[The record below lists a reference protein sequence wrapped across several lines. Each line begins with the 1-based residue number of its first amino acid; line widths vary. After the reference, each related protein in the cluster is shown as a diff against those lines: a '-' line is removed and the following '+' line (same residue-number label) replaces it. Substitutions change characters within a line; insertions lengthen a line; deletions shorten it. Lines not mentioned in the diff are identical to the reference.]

1 MVQDHS
7 RTHQN
12 WCFRKKL
19 FHLWARWRLG
29 YFLSTQ
35 GKVWTGFLSLL
46 VYLFSERPNMKIN
59 FHVCVRFNSIFKH
72 DWRDWNLF
80 TQLRQPYTKDSLWC
94 SWTWSNALVA
104 TLLEKRLSDKLYIRI
119 SWFYSNFFMIMRRS
133 WQTSLNKFG
142 KKLSSLVGHISYQG
156 VFYIIFTNLYKI
168 RHGQM
173 FSKIKF
179 YTRKNYTQKP
189 SPTHSKII

>member
-1 MVQDHS
+1 MVLAYQRSCVMVQDHS
-7 RTHQN
+7 WTHQN

-29 YFLSTQ
+29 IFLSTQ
-35 GKVWTGFLSLL
+35 GKIWTGFLSLL

-104 TLLEKRLSDKLYIRI
+104 TLLEKRLSDKPYIRI
-119 SWFYSNFFMIMRRS
+119 SWFYSSFLMIMRRS
-133 WQTSLNKFG
+133 WQTSLNRFG

-156 VFYIIFTNLYKI
+156 VFYIIFTNL
-168 RHGQM
+168 
-173 FSKIKF
+173 
-179 YTRKNYTQKP
+179 
-189 SPTHSKII
+189 

>member
-29 YFLSTQ
+29 IFFVNSRKNLNWLFFVACVLVQWTSKHENYFSCLRSFQLYFQTRLTWL
-35 GKVWTGFLSLL
+35 KS
-46 VYLFSERPNMKIN
+46 
-59 FHVCVRFNSIFKH
+59 
-72 DWRDWNLF
+72 F
-80 TQLRQPYTKDSLWC
+80 TQL
-94 SWTWSNALVA
+94 
-104 TLLEKRLSDKLYIRI
+104 DKLYIRI
-119 SWFYSNFFMIMRRS
+119 AWLYSNFLMIMRRS
-133 WQTSLNKFG
+133 WQTSLNRFG

-189 SPTHSKII
+189 SPTHSKIIYGL